1 MADNPLRT
9 VQQRRTGLNTSFWR
23 DRRVLVTGCNGFVGS
38 WLTAELVSVGAD
50 VVGLMRD
57 QVPHSQLV
65 RSGTIKLVTVVT
77 GDVNDY
83 ALLERTLAEYEID
96 TIFHLAAQ
104 TIVQIANRAPLSTFE
119 TNIKGTWVLLEAAR
133 RNPTVRNVIVAS
145 SDKAYGTQAKLPY
158 TEESPLQGNHPYD
171 VSKSCA
177 DLIAQAYANTY
188 GMPIVIT
195 RFANLYGGGDLNWNR
210 IVPGTIRSAIQGDQP
225 IIRSDGTFRRDYLFI
240 RDAVSAYITVA
251 ERLNEEAVCGQVFNF
266 GLDQP
271 IDAMMMVRM
280 ISDLAGQPQLEP
292 IVLGQAQNE
301 IPDQYLASD
310 KAQQILG
317 WKPTYNV
324 EEGLLETIDWYR
336 DFLSRQ

>member
-1 MADNPLRT
+1 
-9 VQQRRTGLNTSFWR
+9 
-23 DRRVLVTGCNGFVGS
+23 
-38 WLTAELVSVGAD
+38 
-50 VVGLMRD
+50 MRD

-271 IDAMMMVRM
+271 IDAMTMVRM
-280 ISDLAGQPQLEP
+280 ITDLAGQPQLEP

-317 WKPTYNV
+317 WKPKYNV

>member
-1 MADNPLRT
+1 
-9 VQQRRTGLNTSFWR
+9 
-23 DRRVLVTGCNGFVGS
+23 
-38 WLTAELVSVGAD
+38 
-50 VVGLMRD
+50 MRD

-65 RSGTIKLVTVVT
+65 RSGTIKQVTVVT

-119 TNIKGTWVLLEAAR
+119 TNIKGTWVLMEAAR

-188 GMPIVIT
+188 EMPIVIT

-271 IDAMMMVRM
+271 IDAMTMVRM
-280 ISDLAGQPQLEP
+280 ITDLAGQPQLEP

-317 WKPTYNV
+317 WKPKNSV

>member
-1 MADNPLRT
+1 
-9 VQQRRTGLNTSFWR
+9 
-23 DRRVLVTGCNGFVGS
+23 
-38 WLTAELVSVGAD
+38 
-50 VVGLMRD
+50 MRD

-104 TIVQIANRAPLSTFE
+104 TIVQIANRAPMSTFE

-240 RDAVSAYITVA
+240 RDAISAYITVA

-271 IDAMMMVRM
+271 IDAMTMVRM
-280 ISDLAGQPQLEP
+280 ITDLAGQPQLEP

-317 WKPTYNV
+317 WKPKYNV

>member
-1 MADNPLRT
+1 
-9 VQQRRTGLNTSFWR
+9 
-23 DRRVLVTGCNGFVGS
+23 
-38 WLTAELVSVGAD
+38 LTDELVSAGAD
-50 VVGLMRD
+50 IIGLIRD
-57 QVPHSQLV
+57 QLPHSQLA
-65 RSGTIKLVTVVT
+65 RSGTIKQVTVVT
-77 GDVNDY
+77 GDINDY

-104 TIVQIANRAPLSTFE
+104 TTVQIANRAPLSTFE
-119 TNIKGTWVLLEAAR
+119 TNIKGTWVLMEAAR

-188 GMPIVIT
+188 EMPIVIT

-210 IVPGTIRSAIQGDQP
+210 IVPGTIRSAIHGDQP

-251 ERLNEEAVCGQVFNF
+251 ERLREETVCGQVFNF

-280 ISDLAGQPQLEP
+280 ITDLAGQPQLEP
-292 IVLGQAQNE
+292 IVLDQAQNE

-317 WKPTYNV
+317 WKPKYNV
-324 EEGLLETIDWYR
+324 EEGLLETIEWYR

>member
-1 MADNPLRT
+1 
-9 VQQRRTGLNTSFWR
+9 
-23 DRRVLVTGCNGFVGS
+23 
-38 WLTAELVSVGAD
+38 
-50 VVGLMRD
+50 MRD

-271 IDAMMMVRM
+271 IDAMTMVRM
-280 ISDLAGQPQLEP
+280 ITDLAGQPQLEP

-317 WKPTYNV
+317 WKPKNSV

>member
-1 MADNPLRT
+1 
-9 VQQRRTGLNTSFWR
+9 
-23 DRRVLVTGCNGFVGS
+23 VGS
-38 WLTAELVSVGAD
+38 WLTADLVSAGAD
-50 VVGLMRD
+50 VVGLIRD

-65 RSGTIKLVTVVT
+65 RSGTIKQVTVVT

-83 ALLERTLAEYEID
+83 DLLERTMAEYEID

-119 TNIKGTWVLLEAAR
+119 TNIKGTWVLMEAAR

-188 GMPIVIT
+188 EMPIVIT

-210 IVPGTIRSAIQGDQP
+210 IVPGTIRSAIQGDRP

-240 RDAVSAYITVA
+240 RDAVGAYITVA
-251 ERLNEEAVCGQVFNF
+251 ERLREEAVCGQVFNF

-280 ISDLAGQPQLEP
+280 ITDLAGQPQLEP

-301 IPDQYLASD
+301 IPDQYLTAD

-317 WKPTYNV
+317 WKPKYNV

-336 DFLSRQ
+336 DFLSR

>member
-1 MADNPLRT
+1 
-9 VQQRRTGLNTSFWR
+9 
-23 DRRVLVTGCNGFVGS
+23 
-38 WLTAELVSVGAD
+38 
-50 VVGLMRD
+50 MRD

-119 TNIKGTWVLLEAAR
+119 TNIKGTWVLMEAAR

-240 RDAVSAYITVA
+240 RDAVGAYITVA

-271 IDAMMMVRM
+271 IEAMMMVRM

-317 WKPTYNV
+317 WKPKYNV
-324 EEGLLETIDWYR
+324 EEGLLKTIDWYR

>member
-1 MADNPLRT
+1 
-9 VQQRRTGLNTSFWR
+9 
-23 DRRVLVTGCNGFVGS
+23 
-38 WLTAELVSVGAD
+38 
-50 VVGLMRD
+50 MRD

-77 GDVNDY
+77 GDVNEY

-317 WKPTYNV
+317 WKPKYNV